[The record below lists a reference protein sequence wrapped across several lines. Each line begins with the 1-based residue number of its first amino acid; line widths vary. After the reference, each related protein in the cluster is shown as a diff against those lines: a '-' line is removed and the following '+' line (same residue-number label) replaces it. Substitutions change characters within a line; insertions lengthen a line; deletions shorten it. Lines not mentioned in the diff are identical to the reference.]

1 MPSAR
6 PPQPSLQ
13 AQPAAVP
20 SGSAPAVPLGAR
32 AGVPVRLP
40 AARAAGAAQRRE
52 SVREAFFNAARALF
66 AEAGFAGVTLRR
78 IGERCGYSAAAIY
91 RHFED
96 KTALLFEVCAQ
107 DWVRLAAALAE
118 ARAAARTAAEVLP
131 AVLDAYVAWALANRH
146 SYHLMMMMGLP
157 ADAERAI
164 DQRWR
169 ERFPEDPV
177 AAVLLACVRDQ
188 QAAALIDA
196 GHDAGDVTD
205 ALWTAVHGLA
215 ALDIT
220 FEHLPRENR
229 QPLAHRQ
236 RVLLAALLRGFAPPA
251 R

>member
-1 MPSAR
+1 MSATR
-6 PPQPSLQ
+6 PPQSSLS
-13 AQPAAVP
+13 APPVNVPATPVAVADAPAAGP
-20 SGSAPAVPLGAR
+20 SGAKL
-32 AGVPVRLP
+32 
-40 AARAAGAAQRRE
+40 RRE

-66 AEAGFAGVTLRR
+66 AEAGFGGVTLRR
-78 IGERCGYSAAAIY
+78 VGERCGYSAAAIY

-96 KTALLFEVCAQ
+96 KTALLFELCAQ
-107 DWVRLAAALAE
+107 DWVRLAAALAD
-118 ARAAARTAAEVLP
+118 ARAAAGTPALALP

-146 SYHLMMMMGLP
+146 SYHLLMMMGLP

-164 DQRWR
+164 DLRWG

-177 AAVLLACVRDQ
+177 NAVLMACVHDQ
-188 QAAALIDA
+188 QATALIDSMY
-196 GHDAGDVTD
+196 DPGDVAN

-220 FEHLPRENR
+220 FEHLPHEDW

-236 RVLLAALLRGFAPPA
+236 QVLLAALLRGFSRPS

>member
-1 MPSAR
+1 MPATR
-6 PPQPSLQ
+6 IL
-13 AQPAAVP
+13 QPALPVVP
-20 SGSAPAVPLGAR
+20 AIASA
-32 AGVPVRLP
+32 
-40 AARAAGAAQRRE
+40 AAHAGAARRAVGRAGGAALRRE
-52 SVREAFFNAARALF
+52 SVRQAFFDAARALF
-66 AEAGFAGVTLRR
+66 AEAGFSGVTLRR
-78 IGERCGYSAAAIY
+78 VGELCGYSAAAIY

-96 KTALLFEVCAQ
+96 KTALLFELCAQ

-118 ARAAARTAAEVLP
+118 ARDSAGAPAQALP

-169 ERFPEDPV
+169 ERFPQDPV
-177 AAVLLACVRDQ
+177 GAVLQACVADW

-196 GHDAGDVTD
+196 SHEPGDVTD

-220 FEHLPRENR
+220 FEHLPREQW

>member
-1 MPSAR
+1 MSATR
-6 PPQPSLQ
+6 PTQSSLS
-13 AQPAAVP
+13 APPANAPAA
-20 SGSAPAVPLGAR
+20 ATPATPVAAR
-32 AGVPVRLP
+32 AGASVVR
-40 AARAAGAAQRRE
+40 AGGAALRRE

-66 AEAGFAGVTLRR
+66 AEAGFSGVTLRR

-96 KTALLFEVCAQ
+96 KTALLFELCAQ
-107 DWVRLAAALAE
+107 DWVRLAAALAD
-118 ARAAARTAAEVLP
+118 ARAAAGTPALALP

-164 DQRWR
+164 DLRWG

-177 AAVLLACVRDQ
+177 SAVLLACVHDQ

-196 GHDAGDVTD
+196 MYDPGDVTD

-220 FEHLPRENR
+220 FEHLPREDW

-236 RVLLAALLRGFAPPA
+236 QVLLAAVLRGFTRPS